1 MRRRAGARQLA
12 PAVGARLAFE
22 PSRAEV
28 GCGFEPRPGHYAA
41 HAAGDTM
48 IAAILSLLLSY
59 ECHVVERPEYTMR
72 VCTWSVVWSVN

>member
-1 MRRRAGARQLA
+1 
-12 PAVGARLAFE
+12 
-22 PSRAEV
+22 
-28 GCGFEPRPGHYAA
+28 
-41 HAAGDTM
+41 M